1 MVFSACGGRK
11 TNASLPPALSPRPAA
26 AGTISDSDLEGLAS
40 YYAEPYHGRRTANGE
55 VFDTYREMTAAHRT
69 LPFNTV
75 VRVTNKANS
84 ETVDVRINDRGPFI
98 DGRVIDLSLAA
109 AQKIDMVRAGIV
121 PVQLR
126 ILKEGDGARVT
137 AASGTPVMYAVQVGA
152 FANEQSAADLKE
164 RLSRKFSAITI
175 QAVAINETTLYRV
188 RVGSEPDLL
197 TAQKLASQLKKE
209 DLNPFVVRVN

>member
-1 MVFSACGGRK
+1 
-11 TNASLPPALSPRPAA
+11 
-26 AGTISDSDLEGLAS
+26 
-40 YYAEPYHGRRTANGE
+40 
-55 VFDTYREMTAAHRT
+55 
-69 LPFNTV
+69 
-75 VRVTNKANS
+75 
-84 ETVDVRINDRGPFI
+84 
-98 DGRVIDLSLAA
+98 
-109 AQKIDMVRAGIV
+109 
-121 PVQLR
+121 
-126 ILKEGDGARVT
+126 LKEGDGARVT